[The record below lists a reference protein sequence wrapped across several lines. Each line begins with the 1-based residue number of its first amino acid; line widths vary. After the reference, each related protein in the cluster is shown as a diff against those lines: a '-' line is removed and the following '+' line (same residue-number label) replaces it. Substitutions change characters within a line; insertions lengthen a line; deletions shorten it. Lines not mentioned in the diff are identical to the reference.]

1 MLKEETL
8 PLLCMFLPPGTK
20 PPPARTMR
28 MTGDKVLPS
37 SSGLPPQSQSGGRDD
52 ESEGEG
58 GGGGG
63 QRTSGP
69 RRQSEQGGGGRKP
82 IRHIAGRRRSAE
94 AKKAFLSLFPS
105 WLCRRPFC
113 AAFSAFFPL
122 APSSRSFSLAACAA
136 PKGGRGATGAKGAH
150 SALTPAAI
158 TRRAKM
164 SLTKSLSI
172 FHRKDGSSQPL

>member
-82 IRHIAGRRRSAE
+82 IRHIAGGRSPE
-94 AKKAFLSLFPS
+94 AKKAFLSLLFVALPS
-105 WLCRRPFC
+105 PFLRRFFC
-113 AAFSAFFPL
+113 LLSFGSLPL
-122 APSSRSFSLAACAA
+122 FLSRCVRCSQ
-136 PKGGRGATGAKGAH
+136 GRAGSDRSERGTLTH
-150 SALTPAAI
+150 SGRDHTVCKNVFDEASRYLPPEGRLT
-158 TRRAKM
+158 
-164 SLTKSLSI
+164 
-172 FHRKDGSSQPL
+172 DGSSQPL